1 MKTILYTLLSLLLIS
16 CGDDDNNNADPIDQL
31 PPLTNTGENTF
42 GCLIDGRAFTPQGGG
57 LGGPSRGASY
67 QFIYNDG
74 DSYYNFQVFGT
85 RFSDPTENITINLN
99 LQNFNAL
106 QEGVI
111 YPISVYEDGTAVG
124 LYFDSNA
131 NRYETTHTHTGTL
144 TITHYDYDNRIISGT
159 FEFEVEVEGEIV
171 KITDG
176 RFDMDFTI

>member
-16 CGDDDNNNADPIDQL
+16 CGDDDNNNAEPIDQL

-67 QFIYNDG
+67 QFIFNDG
-74 DSYYNFQVFGT
+74 DSYYQFQVFG
-85 RFSDPTENITINLN
+85 RHYSDPFESISINLKFLN
-99 LQNFNAL
+99 IEDLRSENTYLVTLF
-106 QEGVI
+106 
-111 YPISVYEDGTAVG
+111 EDGG
-124 LYFDSNA
+124 RGRYFTGGQVD
-131 NRYETTHTHTGTL
+131 YETTHTHTGSL

-171 KITDG
+171 RITDG